1 MRIRLVLLLFAA
13 TTSLSGQQ
21 PSAFDFSIKNI
32 MRGPELYGR
41 QPQNVRWSADSK
53 WIYFT
58 WLEPGTDWRETPK
71 QFRVRAVAGAKPER
85 VSIQQIDSTGARFA
99 SSQPSRNGRYSVVE
113 FNGDLYINDLTTG
126 TTRRLTQTVEAERNP
141 QLSANDRQVFF
152 VRSNNLYSIDLSTG
166 FLRQIT
172 DIRQGPAPTD
182 SAKAVGQRGR
192 LEQQQRDLFDAVRDR
207 IRADSI
213 TRAERVLRDSLGLK
227 PIYLQSDEQVSD
239 FSISPTGTSLLITT
253 RTPAS
258 GQRTTDIPQYVTRSG
273 YTEELRVR
281 TKVGDA
287 GQKGRIA
294 LIALSGATVT
304 WLKPFSADTTTGYF
318 SLLGWNDAGTRAA
331 IYAFG
336 GDNKTRFLQTVDPT
350 GKLTTLESARDSAW
364 VGGPCNECGGWL
376 GDQKIWY
383 VSEADGFAHLYSVGA
398 AGTGRQQLTRG
409 KWEVRGVNLSPD
421 RRRFYLLTN
430 QVSPFEQHLYRMPA
444 TGGAIEKITTKT
456 GKHTA
461 VVSPD
466 GDLVA
471 DVYSYVNRPPDLFLL
486 RNRAGA
492 DMSQL
497 TVSPS
502 AEWLSFPWIV
512 PEIVMIP
519 ASDGVQVPAH
529 IYKPSDMRA
538 QSNGAAVIFV
548 HGAGYLHNVGNFWS
562 EYPRE
567 YMFNQFLASKGYT
580 VLDLDYRG
588 SDGYG
593 RDWRTAI
600 YRYMGGRD
608 LQDQVDASRYLGTNF
623 RISPERIGLYGGSYG
638 GFITL
643 MALFTQPKHFG
654 AGAALR
660 SVTDWAHYNQGYTSN
675 ILNLPQNDTLAYHQ
689 SSPIYYAEGLED
701 PLLMAHGMVDT
712 NVHFQD
718 IVRLT
723 QRLIELG
730 KTRWELAVYPVEDHA
745 FLRPS
750 SWADEYRRIFELFE
764 RYLPNSTS
772 TR

>member
-1 MRIRLVLLLFAA
+1 MAQA
-13 TTSLSGQQ
+13 QK
-21 PSAFDFSIKNI
+21 PFDFSIKNI

-41 QPQNVRWSADSK
+41 QPNDVRWSADSK

-71 QFRVRAVAGAKPER
+71 QFRVRAIPGSKPER
-85 VSIQQIDSTGARFA
+85 VSIQQVDSTGSRFA
-99 SSQPSRNGRYSVVE
+99 RGDRSHNGRYGVVD

-126 TTRRLTQTVEAERNP
+126 TTRRLTQTVDAERNP
-141 QLSANDRQVFF
+141 AFSSDGRQVFF
-152 VRSNNLYSIDLSTG
+152 IRSNNLFSIDLG
-166 FLRQIT
+166 NGLLRQLT
-172 DIRQGPAPTD
+172 DIRQGPAPSD
-182 SAKAVGQRGR
+182 SAKAQGQRGR
-192 LEQQQRDLFDAVRDR
+192 LEQQQRELFESVRDR

-213 TRAERVLRDSLGLK
+213 AKAERLLRDSLAIK
-227 PIYLQSDEQVSD
+227 PIYLQSSEQVSD
-239 FSISPTGTSLLITT
+239 FSISPNGTSLLIST

-258 GQRTTDIPQYVTRSG
+258 GQRTSDIPQYVTRSG
-273 YTEELRVR
+273 YTEELHVR

-287 GQKGRIA
+287 EQRGRVA
-294 LIALSGATVT
+294 LVTLPSAAVT
-304 WLKPFSADTTTGYF
+304 WLKPFAADTTTGSF
-318 SLLGWNDAGTRAA
+318 QLLGWNDAGTRALF
-331 IYAFG
+331 YAYSD
-336 GDNKTRFLQTVDPT
+336 DNKTRLLDVVDPT
-350 GKLTTLESARDSAW
+350 AKLTTLESARDTAW
-364 VGGPCNECGGWL
+364 VGGPCSDCGGWY
-376 GDQKIWY
+376 GPASDRVWY
-383 VSEADGFAHLYSVGA
+383 ASEVDGFSHLYTVAADGS
-398 AGTGRQQLTRG
+398 GRRQLTKGR
-409 KWEVRGVNLSPD
+409 WEVRDVALSPD
-421 RRRFYLLTN
+421 ARWFYLQTN
-430 QVSPFEQHLYRMPA
+430 EVSPFEQHLYRLPTA
-444 TGGAIEKITTKT
+444 GGAMEKITTKT
-456 GKHTA
+456 GKHTT

-466 GDLVA
+466 GQLVA

-486 RNRAGA
+486 SDRPGA
-492 DMSQL
+492 EMSQL

-529 IYKPSDMRA
+529 IYRPSDMKA
-538 QSNGAAVIFV
+538 EPNGAAVIFV

-600 YRYMGGRD
+600 YRHMGGRD
-608 LQDQVDASRYLGTNF
+608 LQDQVDASKYLVQSVGVD
-623 RISPERIGLYGGSYG
+623 PKRIGIYGGSYG

-643 MALFTQPKHFG
+643 MALFTEAPHFG

-675 ILNLPQNDTLAYHQ
+675 ILNLPQNDTLAYRQ
-689 SSPIYYAEGLED
+689 SSPIYFAEGLQD
-701 PLLMAHGMVDT
+701 PLLMAHGMSDT

-723 QRLIELG
+723 QRFIELG
-730 KTRWELAVYPVEDHA
+730 KSRWELAAYPVEDHA
-745 FLRPS
+745 FVRPS

-764 RYLPNSTS
+764 RYLPARTTNK
-772 TR
+772 